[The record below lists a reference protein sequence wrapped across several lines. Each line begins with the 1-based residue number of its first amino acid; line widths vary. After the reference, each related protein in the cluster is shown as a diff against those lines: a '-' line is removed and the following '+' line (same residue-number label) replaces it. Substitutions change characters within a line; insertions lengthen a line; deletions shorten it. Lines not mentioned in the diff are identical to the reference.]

1 MSDPAIEAAKLAW
14 AANEA
19 LDGIEYTP
27 GEGGLWSPDSME
39 TAAREALAPLRDLHR
54 PFDPSAV
61 RYATHGGNEI
71 VCNHCLGPRKWPCP
85 TALYLYTTEE
95 LEQ

>member
-1 MSDPAIEAAKLAW
+1 MEA
-14 AANEA
+14 
-19 LDGIEYTP
+19 
-27 GEGGLWSPDSME
+27 
-39 TAAREALAPLRDLHR
+39 AAREALKPLRDLHR